1 MYALT
6 VHLHIVILSVIFSA
20 KLKQFTF
27 KFIIIFQIIKPI
39 KMYKESVTETKKRSR
54 HVRENANKKQKIE
67 KNLIFNKNKVCY
79 YIYYIRYDALTL

>member
-27 KFIIIFQIIKPI
+27 KFIIIFQIIKLI

-79 YIYYIRYDALTL
+79 HIRYDALTF

>member
-27 KFIIIFQIIKPI
+27 KFIIIFQIIKLI
-39 KMYKESVTETKKRSR
+39 KMYKESVTEIKKRSR

-67 KNLIFNKNKVCY
+67 KNLIFNKNKVY
-79 YIYYIRYDALTL
+79 YHIRYDALTL

>member
-39 KMYKESVTETKKRSR
+39 KMYKESVTETKKRTR

-79 YIYYIRYDALTL
+79 HIRYDALTL

>member
-27 KFIIIFQIIKPI
+27 KFIIIFQIIKLI

-79 YIYYIRYDALTL
+79 YIRYDALTL

>member
-1 MYALT
+1 MYALR

-79 YIYYIRYDALTL
+79 YIRYDALTL

>member
-6 VHLHIVILSVIFSA
+6 VHFHIIILSVIFSA

-79 YIYYIRYDALTL
+79 YIRYDALTL

>member
-39 KMYKESVTETKKRSR
+39 KMYKESVTEIKKRSR

-79 YIYYIRYDALTL
+79 YIRYDALTL

>member
-1 MYALT
+1 MYALM

-79 YIYYIRYDALTL
+79 YIRYDALTL

>member
-27 KFIIIFQIIKPI
+27 KFIIIFQIIKLI

-79 YIYYIRYDALTL
+79 YIRYNALTL

>member
-20 KLKQFTF
+20 KLKQF
-27 KFIIIFQIIKPI
+27 QIYYYFSNKKPI

-79 YIYYIRYDALTL
+79 YIRYDALTL

>member
-79 YIYYIRYDALTL
+79 YIRYDALTL